1 MRPALS
7 RSLQW
12 AKNARRVQPPWYEES
27 RVLNILICEDNKED
41 EAQLRRALGACSL
54 LRDVDHQIESF
65 SAPHQLLRNY
75 DAQETDI
82 LFLDIL
88 MQDETGIDIA
98 RKVREHNADIP
109 IVFVTSSPDYAVASY
124 DVNATHYLM
133 KPATPAAVDVA
144 LARCKRIISAERRAI
159 EVVSGRMTE
168 RVLVH
173 DVIYAE
179 TFGHRT
185 LLHLRNRT
193 IETTTPLA
201 KIDEAGGRSF
211 LRCHRSFMVN
221 MDHVSRV
228 MGKGF
233 LMDDGHE
240 VPIRANGAAQ
250 VVAAYHD
257 YLFEAVREL

>member
-1 MRPALS
+1 
-7 RSLQW
+7 
-12 AKNARRVQPPWYEES
+12 
-27 RVLNILICEDNKED
+27 
-41 EAQLRRALGACSL
+41 
-54 LRDVDHQIESF
+54 
-65 SAPHQLLRNY
+65 
-75 DAQETDI
+75 
-82 LFLDIL
+82 
-88 MQDETGIDIA
+88 
-98 RKVREHNADIP
+98 
-109 IVFVTSSPDYAVASY
+109 
-124 DVNATHYLM
+124 
-133 KPATPAAVDVA
+133 
-144 LARCKRIISAERRAI
+144 
-159 EVVSGRMTE
+159 MTE

-193 IETTTPLA
+193 IETTTPLT
-201 KIDEAGGRSF
+201 KVDEAGGRSF

>member
-1 MRPALS
+1 M
-7 RSLQW
+7 
-12 AKNARRVQPPWYEES
+12 
-27 RVLNILICEDNKED
+27 LNILICEDDAED
-41 EAQLRRALGACSL
+41 EAQLRKALGACNL
-54 LRDVDHQIESF
+54 LRDVEHRIESF
-65 SAPHQLLRNY
+65 TTPRQLLLNY

-88 MQDETGIDIA
+88 MQDENGIDVA
-98 RKVREHNADIP
+98 HRVRELNADVP

-124 DVNATHYLM
+124 GVNAIHYLM
-133 KPATPAAVDVA
+133 KPVTPDAVDIA
-144 LARCKRIISAERRAI
+144 LARCKRVINAERRTI
-159 EVVSGRMTE
+159 EIVSGRMTE
-168 RVLVH
+168 RVLVR

-193 IETTTPLA
+193 IETTTPLS
-201 KIDEAGGRSF
+201 KIEEAGGQPF

-221 MDHVSRV
+221 MDHVTRV

-240 VPIRANGAAQ
+240 VPIRTNGAAQ

-257 YLFEAVREL
+257 YLFEMTREF